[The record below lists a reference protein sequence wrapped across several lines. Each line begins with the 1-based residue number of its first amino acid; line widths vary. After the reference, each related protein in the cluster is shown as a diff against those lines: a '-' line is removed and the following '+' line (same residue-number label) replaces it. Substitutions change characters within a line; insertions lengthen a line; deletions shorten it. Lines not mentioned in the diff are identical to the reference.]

1 MLIINLIKYVINFFC
16 FNILFFIFLNKKII
30 MLKKIDYIFIFITN
44 QYLLKNA
51 KATNAN

>member
-1 MLIINLIKYVINFFC
+1 MQSIFLFKDF
-16 FNILFFIFLNKKII
+16 ILIFLNKKNYYV
-30 MLKKIDYIFIFITN
+30 KKIDYIFIFITN

>member
-1 MLIINLIKYVINFFC
+1 
-16 FNILFFIFLNKKII
+16 

-44 QYLLKNA
+44 QYSILNTQYSIKNV